1 MDNIEYIEEER
12 EEVVARVE
20 IPVEFLDMSEEERRE
35 NIYGMLSNDNYD
47 LGDISNLVFEY
58 DGIENL
64 EHGLSGI
71 ATVSKIVK
79 EKVPYR
85 VTKEEVFS
93 CTLDYMPV
101 NVTELEA
108 RVMEM
113 MKLAGILTDDN
124 ADYELYVDENGNQP
138 NAIAVYKVNKVKIF
152 EDVVVNEKAGLDT
165 IVYEEEV
172 VLNKIFSGS
181 FINDKNLSEQD
192 KNAKVYQLMRTAS
205 VNTSFDDLE
214 IQYIDSLN
222 DGVIGFTVFDKVRK
236 LVPYSITEE
245 KVFSGS
251 YLPVEGISSH
261 EERERLFDMMRAE
274 GIPVL
279 DKDELEIRYD
289 EAVDGEEVH
298 FDIYRV
304 KKVPF
309 VENAFKNDET
319 DIEKNKVLEDILKP
333 EDIEVDEVEMEEIA
347 TGRVEVEG
355 LNSQKEIDDK
365 VLSILK
371 VTGVDI
377 SNLGELKFS
386 YGEEVVDGKKDFSVS
401 KVKVSKVKYHIDK
414 KYIGDGII
422 HAGEDVYAVIQRNH
436 GLDIRNNSLY
446 EVVFGKDNSSE
457 REYTLIKNTRTRL
470 DTKNVDKIDES
481 ENQITGSAN
490 IDVLSSDEDI
500 QEQLKKISDKFSN
513 RQKRLADANRK
524 YDELFHKVLELDK
537 MISQD
542 LEHRDN
548 YIQQRNELSRELSL
562 AYKEVSHEENKIA
575 KLVKKHNKLLGT
587 LDSYIA
593 TNPLSNIEALYD
605 SLLNSA
611 NFVGGRNG
619 KFSNTQLGN
628 VINKSAL
635 LPERIVNNG
644 SRVIDYVPGKAP
656 DDVNA
661 NFGAMDSSKDTLE
674 KFVIYETGQD
684 NNKVL
689 YANKY
694 LFDRFNI
701 QRLGDAVKIEN
712 KTCFKIP
719 LEDVSR
725 IRANSNNEYSPYEV
739 EFREADIKT
748 LENNSLGKDEDG
760 SSIKEEK
767 ITLYRDLN
775 DDLEVYA
782 SRDVL
787 KKFGVKPSNNGRMI
801 EGKVYQK
808 VSHDAVDMIEHLAKE
823 SVNPKYILDYH
834 DIKLKKEQVAHVES
848 ILNKLTKDLDI
859 RRKDYKRFVA
869 SNIKVADNFRKELHS
884 GNVLYNIVHIVPSI
898 GKAAIS
904 LLKKIG
910 GKILSSKRSR
920 AVVTE
925 MQRRLD
931 EEITDSELDVL
942 FNEYKGSQL
951 KTDMNIQINGVIL
964 EKLRSYGLSK
974 VEKLNGCIKNS
985 YSQLFVLLGEI
996 KVIDNQLAGQLNSTE
1011 AQALNDKRKDIMTQ
1025 ASNCGKEILKY
1036 RKDANNLLS
1045 SGVHGI
1051 TEDFKA
1057 VESKL
1062 SYVGMRFAKNNN
1074 FDNKLQEKLGKYGEG
1089 LSEALSNGED
1099 EEIVNNFVGL
1109 ESCYYKNTE
1118 IAHSLFGN
1126 RSVGSKYYSP
1136 LAEEFDYRDDP
1147 FIRDMFTTIA
1157 LTSAA
1162 YSAVNSYR
1170 IHKIEAEKE
1179 LYRQQ
1184 REFQN
1189 VNDTNDGIMEYVRQT
1204 GSNIEGKGEVFKEG
1218 MEAQIHQDVLN
1229 TATTVEH
1236 ATLDYS
1242 GWRLNDFYREADR
1255 AGYEFFS
1262 HFHENVSLQLND
1274 LTSKYASGVMSQAE
1288 VLNGMSD
1295 IARGTQGVLN
1305 NVVSETIGV
1314 LEGYASTHPQFNF
1327 DAISQSLEYISAH
1340 PDAINNMNQ
1349 AMVDVANMGCALQG
1363 LSAAHAEALASLPSD
1378 MLSTVV
1384 AAASAS
1390 GLALN
1395 VSRKMHLNYVKKNG
1409 YGNEII
1415 DMMDEYLNEAMEED
1429 SKSSRR

>member
-869 SNIKVADNFRKELHS
+869 SNIKVANNFRKELHS

-1025 ASNCGKEILKY
+1025 ASNCVKEILKY

-1349 AMVDVANMGCALQG
+1349 AMVDVANMGSALQG

>member
-138 NAIAVYKVNKVKIF
+138 NAIAVYKVNKVKIL

-869 SNIKVADNFRKELHS
+869 SNIKVANNFRKELHS

-1025 ASNCGKEILKY
+1025 ASNCVKEILKY

-1162 YSAVNSYR
+1162 YSVVNSYR

-1349 AMVDVANMGCALQG
+1349 AMVDVANMGSALQG